1 MRYGIIDVGSNT
13 IRLIIFELKGTEIK
27 IILKEKE
34 LSVILSFIQNGNLME
49 EGLERL
55 LKVLNRF
62 AKICELLGCAEV
74 FCFATA
80 SLRKVDNSVYV
91 VSEMKKIVEN
101 TEIITGE
108 QEAYYDYI
116 GLSQVVKDRSGMGL
130 DLGGG
135 SVQIFKFKDRQV
147 IESVSLPIGGLEMR
161 NKFVSMVYP
170 TLDEIKE
177 IENCVKSNVKGS
189 RIFKGNNH
197 RVMYLMG
204 GTARAAAK
212 IHRYIYVTK
221 KKSNKYYIPIK
232 ELNQLTERFSDP
244 RKSDVDILERILPD
258 RMNNIIPSLVVLNT
272 ICTLSGVDEVVVVKN
287 GVRDGYIHDKILPM

>member
-1 MRYGIIDVGSNT
+1 
-13 IRLIIFELKGTEIK
+13 
-27 IILKEKE
+27 
-34 LSVILSFIQNGNLME
+34 ME

-147 IESVSLPIGGLEMR
+147 VESVSLPLGGLEMR

-177 IENCVKSNVKGS
+177 IEDCVKASVKS
-189 RIFKGNNH
+189 SKIFKGNNH

-272 ICTLSGVDEVVVVKN
+272 ICTMSGVDEVVVVKN

>member
-135 SVQIFKFKDRQV
+135 SVQIFKV
-147 IESVSLPIGGLEMR
+147 IDSVSLPLGGLEMR

-177 IENCVKSNVKGS
+177 IEDCVKASVKS
-189 RIFKGNNH
+189 SKIFKGNNH

-272 ICTLSGVDEVVVVKN
+272 ICTMSGVDEVVVVKN

>member
-1 MRYGIIDVGSNT
+1 
-13 IRLIIFELKGTEIK
+13 
-27 IILKEKE
+27 
-34 LSVILSFIQNGNLME
+34 
-49 EGLERL
+49 
-55 LKVLNRF
+55 
-62 AKICELLGCAEV
+62 
-74 FCFATA
+74 
-80 SLRKVDNSVYV
+80 
-91 VSEMKKIVEN
+91 
-101 TEIITGE
+101 
-108 QEAYYDYI
+108 
-116 GLSQVVKDRSGMGL
+116 MGL

-147 IESVSLPIGGLEMR
+147 IDSVSLPLGGLEMR

-177 IENCVKSNVKGS
+177 IEDCVKASVKS
-189 RIFKGNNH
+189 SKIFKGNNH

-272 ICTLSGVDEVVVVKN
+272 ICTMSGVDEVVVVKN